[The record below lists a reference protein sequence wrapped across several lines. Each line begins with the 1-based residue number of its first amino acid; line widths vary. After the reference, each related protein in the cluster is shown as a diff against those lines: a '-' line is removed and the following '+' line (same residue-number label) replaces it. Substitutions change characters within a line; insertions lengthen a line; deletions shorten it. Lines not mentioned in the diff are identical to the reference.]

1 MDIMN
6 LKNYFEERKGLGV
19 LSTADSNGNV
29 NAAVYS
35 RPHFLEEG
43 SLTFIMRD
51 RLTRHNL
58 ASNPNA
64 VFLFVENGDGY
75 KGKRLY
81 LKKLKEELDPER
93 RRRTQ
98 IPGLFQPGES
108 VAPDRRGPGLDG
120 RASQSPGT
128 DDPGCRSNRPGGSFT
143 RPG

>member
-1 MDIMN
+1 MN
-6 LKNYFEERKGLGV
+6 LKNYFEDRKGLGV

-81 LKKLKEELDPER
+81 LKKLKEELDPELVRKIKR
-93 RRRTQ
+93 RKYDD
-98 IPGLFQPGES
+98 GEPKYLAYFS
-108 VAPDRRGPGLDG
+108 LEKALPLIGADQD
-120 RASQSPGT
+120 
-128 DDPGCRSNRPGGSFT
+128 
-143 RPG
+143 